1 VRQFA
6 VGGSGEDGVE
16 VTQQHTPSVFHGGCG
31 ERGNVARKVKD
42 TMLKRLSN
50 CGGPLETMGR
60 VVNFEVFRPALEKA
74 LAYGDGARG
83 GRPAYDPVA
92 MFKVLILAAQNTVS
106 DARMEFLIRDR
117 LSWLRFLGFDLGAVT
132 PDEHT
137 IRLFREKLM
146 RAGALDALFAAF
158 DRQLRT
164 RGYLPMG
171 GQIVD
176 ATLVVASKQRNTTAE
191 KAAIKEGKSA
201 AEIWPDQPA
210 KAAQKD
216 IDARWTVKFAK
227 ARPLPGG
234 RSGIDIAIPSFGYK
248 SSIAICRRYGF
259 IRRGKVTDGAR
270 FDGRMLRDVVTNDNT
285 ASDVWVDTAYRSR
298 SNEAW
303 LKSIGRVSRVHRKKP
318 RGKPMSARTA
328 RANAARST
336 VRARVEHVFARQKDQ
351 MGLFVRTI
359 GIARAEAKIT
369 LANLAYNIDR
379 LIFHERRATMG

>member
-1 VRQFA
+1 
-6 VGGSGEDGVE
+6 
-16 VTQQHTPSVFHGGCG
+16 
-31 ERGNVARKVKD
+31 
-42 TMLKRLSN
+42 MLKRLSN

-328 RANAARST
+328 RANAAGST
-336 VRARVEHVFARQKDQ
+336 ERARVEHVFAR
-351 MGLFVRTI
+351 
-359 GIARAEAKIT
+359 
-369 LANLAYNIDR
+369 
-379 LIFHERRATMG
+379 

>member
-1 VRQFA
+1 MRQ
-6 VGGSGEDGVE
+6 SGLFGLSD
-16 VTQQHTPSVFHGGCG
+16 Q
-31 ERGNVARKVKD
+31 
-42 TMLKRLSN
+42 LKRLSD
-50 CGGPLETMGR
+50 CGDPLETMGR
-60 VVNFEVFRPALEKA
+60 VVNFEVFRPALDKA

-92 MFKVLILAAQNTVS
+92 MFKVLILAAQNNVS

-132 PDEHT
+132 PDENM

-146 RAGALDALFAAF
+146 CAGALDALFAAF
-158 DRQLRT
+158 DRQLRS

-176 ATLVVASKQRNTTAE
+176 ATLVAAPKQRNTAAE

-201 AEIWPDQPA
+201 PEIWPDQPA

-234 RSGIDIAIPSFGYK
+234 RPGINIAIPSFGYK

-285 ASDVWVDTAYRSR
+285 ASDVWADTAYRSQ

-336 VRARVEHVFARQKDQ
+336 VRS
-351 MGLFVRTI
+351 
-359 GIARAEAKIT
+359 
-369 LANLAYNIDR
+369 
-379 LIFHERRATMG
+379 